1 MKKVRKNLNR
11 ELGRFRESFFPSS
24 EELLE
29 QDFNFEV
36 FKKQLQ
42 ATKKM
47 GPLGKVA
54 EMMGLKQK
62 ITDKDLE
69 VTEEKMNSFETL
81 MDSMTV
87 QERRNPEVL
96 SKSRLERIAK
106 GAGKTGQ
113 EARELMKQFKVMK
126 KMFSKVQK
134 FAGKAENLDSKQLE
148 KLMKK
153 FQPRKK
159 KFRWR

>member
-1 MKKVRKNLNR
+1 MGYGDLQALLEKASQLQ
-11 ELGRFRESFFPSS
+11 EEFEP

-54 EMMGLKQK
+54 EMMGMKQK
-62 ITDKDLE
+62 ITEKDLE
-69 VTEEKMNSFETL
+69 VTEEKMKSFETL

-87 QERRNPEVL
+87 QERRNPEIL
-96 SKSRLERIAK
+96 SKSRLERISK
-106 GAGKTGQ
+106 GAGKTEQ
-113 EARELMKQFKVMK
+113 EARELMKQFKMMK

-134 FAGKAENLDSKQLE
+134 LAGKAENLDPKQLE

-153 FQPRKK
+153 FQPKKK